1 MNQNKTFELLKSRL
15 FDYTTPP
22 PPQNKILTID
32 DNLILSRGNFMLLSG
47 LPKVGK
53 SLISSII
60 VAAGLSDNEM
70 FRIKVKRNSDK
81 DVIAI
86 FDTEQGNNDLYNSI
100 NRSFDLILKEIPI
113 TKKQLFYKLKSKL
126 NVFTMRQDDPT
137 PILEMLESYL
147 QNHKSTGLI
156 IIDGLL
162 DLVYNY
168 NDEKESKILINYLKR
183 VTQLYDIG
191 IICIL
196 HTGKTTGTTIGTV
209 GAFADRYCQSN
220 LEVLK
225 GENNTIVLQSKL
237 LRSSADFEPIAL
249 ERTDNNVYLVDYIEP
264 TKKK

>member
-70 FRIKVKRNSDK
+70 FRIKVKRNLDK

-113 TKKQLFYKLKSKL
+113 TKNQLFYKLKSKL
-126 NVFTMRQDDPT
+126 NE
-137 PILEMLESYL
+137 I
-147 QNHKSTGLI
+147 
-156 IIDGLL
+156 
-162 DLVYNY
+162 
-168 NDEKESKILINYLKR
+168 
-183 VTQLYDIG
+183 
-191 IICIL
+191 
-196 HTGKTTGTTIGTV
+196 
-209 GAFADRYCQSN
+209 
-220 LEVLK
+220 
-225 GENNTIVLQSKL
+225 
-237 LRSSADFEPIAL
+237 
-249 ERTDNNVYLVDYIEP
+249 
-264 TKKK
+264 